1 MPIVGELSF
10 RVASTIGDN
19 MAEQFTGRIQV
30 QSEDDG
36 LTTIILNGNNSDV
49 LVGSADHAGAVII
62 RDDAGTDRVKIRP
75 QTITVFDDAGQIV
88 IQLDGPSGDVQFG
101 AAGARGQLTVHNGQG
116 VATILIGGGE
126 ATIELGADGQ
136 DGDLLVKD
144 GDGAERIRLN
154 GSDGSL
160 TVFDAASGDQVI
172 LLNGNNAAF
181 NLGGAGQDGD
191 IRLKNSAGVE
201 TIHLGGDDARIELG
215 ADGEDGSVVV
225 KDDQGQETIKLTG
238 QQANLLL
245 GGSGVD
251 GDAFLFRGDGDR
263 SDTATATINLDGQAA
278 NLLMGGQEGA
288 DGDVFLFREDG
299 DRSDPATATI
309 HLDGQAANLYMGGQL
324 DADGDI
330 WLFPE
335 DGDRTDTS
343 TASIHLSGETGDI
356 ILQNADVAEDFD
368 VRDAEAIEPGT
379 VVVIGDDSR
388 LRTSSQSYD
397 KRVAGVVTGA
407 GSPRPGIIL
416 GRHASSR
423 SRLPVA
429 LVGRV
434 PCRVDA
440 TTAPILIGDL
450 LTTSATPGHAMK
462 ADDPTRA
469 HGAVIGKALQCQKEG
484 TGTIP
489 ILVALQ

>member
-1 MPIVGELSF
+1 MPIVSELSF

-19 MAEQFTGRIQV
+19 MAEQFTGRVQV

-36 LTTIILNGNNSDV
+36 LTTIILNGNSSEV
-49 LVGSADHAGAVII
+49 LVGDDGHAGAMII

-75 QTITVFDDAGQIV
+75 QTITVLDDARQIV

-101 AAGARGQLTVHNGQG
+101 AAGARGQITVHNGEG

-144 GDGAERIRLN
+144 SDGAERIRLDGN
-154 GSDGSL
+154 DGSL
-160 TVFDAASGDQVI
+160 TVFDPASGDQLI

-191 IRLKNSAGVE
+191 ILLKSSAGTE
-201 TIHLGGDDARIELG
+201 TIHLGGEDATIELG
-215 ADGEDGSVVV
+215 ATGENGSVLV
-225 KDDQGQETIKLTG
+225 KNDQGQETIKLTG
-238 QQANLLL
+238 QEAKLLL

-251 GDAFLFRGDGDR
+251 GDVFLFRGDGDI
-263 SDTATATINLDGQAA
+263 SDTT
-278 NLLMGGQEGA
+278 
-288 DGDVFLFREDG
+288 
-299 DRSDPATATI
+299 TATI
-309 HLDGQAANLYMGGQL
+309 HLDTQSANLHIGGQGVE
-324 DADGDI
+324 GDI
-330 WLFPE
+330 RLFPE
-335 DGDRTDTS
+335 GGDQNDIT
-343 TASIHLSGETGDI
+343 TASIHLDGEAGDI

-368 VRDAEAIEPGT
+368 VGDLEAIGPGT
-379 VVVIGDDSR
+379 AVVIGDDSK
-388 LRTSSQSYD
+388 LRTSHQSYD
-397 KRVAGVVTGA
+397 KRVAGVVTGT
-407 GSPRPGIIL
+407 GSSGPGIIL
-416 GRHASSR
+416 GRHPSSQ

-429 LVGRV
+429 LIGRV
-434 PCRVDA
+434 HCRVDA
-440 TTAPILIGDL
+440 TTAPIMIGDL

-462 ADDPTRA
+462 AEDDARA
-469 HGAVIGKALQCQKEG
+469 HGAVIGKALQCQPEG